1 MIQRIQSLYLL
12 LAVLLSSGLLYVSHL
27 TEYAMSLESFFSV
40 NYGFYLIPFLTLITL
55 LFFKKRKIQGV
66 LILLIILFTFFPIV
80 LYVQEIYNG
89 VQASVLYAT
98 VSIYLL
104 NIIFLLLARRGIIKD
119 EKLVRSIDRIR

>member
-104 NIIFLLLARRGIIKD
+104 NIIFLLLARRGITKD

>member
-12 LAVLLSSGLLYVSHL
+12 LAILLSSGLLYVSHL
-27 TEYAMSLESFFSV
+27 TEYARSLESFFSV
-40 NYGFYLIPFLTLITL
+40 NYGFYLIPFFTLIIL
-55 LFFKKRKIQGV
+55 LLFKKRKIQGV

-89 VQASVLYAT
+89 VQSSVLYAT
-98 VSIYLL
+98 VSIYFL
-104 NIIFLLLARRGIIKD
+104 NIIFLLLARKGIIKD

>member
-104 NIIFLLLARRGIIKD
+104 NIIFLLLARKGIIND

>member
-40 NYGFYLIPFLTLITL
+40 NYVFYLIPFLTLITL

-66 LILLIILFTFFPIV
+66 LILLIILFTFIPIV

-104 NIIFLLLARRGIIKD
+104 NIIFLLLARKGIIKD

>member
-104 NIIFLLLARRGIIKD
+104 NIIFLLLARKGIIED

>member
-12 LAVLLSSGLLYVSHL
+12 LAVLLSSGLLYVSRL
-27 TEYAMSLESFFSV
+27 TEYARGLESFFSV

-98 VSIYLL
+98 VSVYLL

>member
-104 NIIFLLLARRGIIKD
+104 NIIFLLLARKGIIKD

>member
-89 VQASVLYAT
+89 VQTSVLYAT

-104 NIIFLLLARRGIIKD
+104 NIIFLLLARKGIIKD

>member
-1 MIQRIQSLYLL
+1 MIQRIQSFYLL
-12 LAVLLSSGLLYVSHL
+12 LTVLLSSGLLYVSHL

-98 VSIYLL
+98 VSVYLL

>member
-1 MIQRIQSLYLL
+1 MLQRIQSLYLL

-98 VSIYLL
+98 VSVYLL

>member
-80 LYVQEIYNG
+80 LYVQDIYNG
-89 VQASVLYAT
+89 DQASVLYAT
-98 VSIYLL
+98 VSVYLL

>member
-27 TEYAMSLESFFSV
+27 TEYATSLESFFSV

-80 LYVQEIYNG
+80 LYVQDIYNG
-89 VQASVLYAT
+89 DQASVLYAT
-98 VSIYLL
+98 VSVYLL
-104 NIIFLLLARRGIIKD
+104 NIIFLLLARRGITKD
-119 EKLVRSIDRIR
+119 EKLLRSIDRIR

>member
-55 LFFKKRKIQGV
+55 LFFKKRKIQGL

-104 NIIFLLLARRGIIKD
+104 NIIFLLLARKGIIED

>member
-98 VSIYLL
+98 VSVYLL

>member
-12 LAVLLSSGLLYVSHL
+12 LAVLLSSGLLYVSRL
-27 TEYAMSLESFFSV
+27 TEYATSLESLFSV

-89 VQASVLYAT
+89 DQASVLYAT
-98 VSIYLL
+98 VSVYLL

>member
-66 LILLIILFTFFPIV
+66 LILLIILFIFFPIV

-104 NIIFLLLARRGIIKD
+104 NIIFLLLARKGIIKD

>member
-27 TEYAMSLESFFSV
+27 TEYATSLESFFSV

-80 LYVQEIYNG
+80 LYVLEIYNG

-98 VSIYLL
+98 VSVYLL

>member
-40 NYGFYLIPFLTLITL
+40 NYGFYLIPFLILITL

-104 NIIFLLLARRGIIKD
+104 NIIFLLLARKGIIKD